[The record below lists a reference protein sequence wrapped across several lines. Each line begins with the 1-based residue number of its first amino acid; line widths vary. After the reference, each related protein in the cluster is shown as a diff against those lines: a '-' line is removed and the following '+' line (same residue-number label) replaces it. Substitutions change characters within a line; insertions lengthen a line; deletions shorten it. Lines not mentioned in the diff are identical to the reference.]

1 MDKKIQEIIKQFRKE
16 FTRRSKNPEDKG
28 KYRDDWFVRE
38 TTSKELIAFLKQA
51 LTKAYEAGQKSRE
64 KELEP
69 IIEVAEA
76 IADGSAFSKENGL
89 IWQHWI
95 DESKKRVESLS
106 LTKESK

>member
-1 MDKKIQEIIKQFRKE
+1 MQKIILDTIEEFRKE
-16 FTRRSKNPEDKG
+16 FPEKLVNNYFDDDVGLIDQVTRNDEI
-28 KYRDDWFVRE
+28 E
-38 TTSKELIAFLKQA
+38 NFLKQA
-51 LTKAYEAGQKSRE
+51 LTKSFEAGQKSRE

-69 IIEVAEA
+69 IIEVVEA

-106 LTKESK
+106 LTKDSK